1 MALFKIN
8 EDTIQHT
15 RKKYNLDEAFIPKSK
30 GMKEM
35 EKCLH
40 EIRTPYLVD
49 YNSLQ
54 FYIKRIRSADDAIQ
68 DNPNLIKFC
77 KLMEKEFVFESMSL
91 VILRSDEMNA
101 LTLPVSKSVDKFK
114 EQKMLDSTGMRYLKE
129 ARVNITVMITDSLLF
144 NDKFTDAEILSILL
158 HEIGHNFSQSGIK
171 YLEYIRMGR
180 HCIDFIVA
188 MRILLNKDIGT
199 LLQASVNGG
208 IDRGEGIETRRRF
221 SNYVDDFGNIMGTR
235 IPSQFAF
242 VYRVAFAFY
251 TALIV
256 PIVSSD
262 IFKSSINKFVRA
274 EDIASKAS
282 KKSWD
287 ITLSLIATVY
297 GIKLKVAEFEDCLN
311 SFKYILTRGFI
322 NSNLI
327 SNSINKY
334 MYNLL
339 QFDLFVDESFA
350 DKYVALNGYGPEYVM
365 AMSKIQKESYRF
377 GFGKD
382 FLDKVPIVG
391 EIFALNYILTRGL
404 VSLLSGDPHPL
415 AESRIKSQLDIL
427 EADLKDTSLNPKTRA
442 ALKDEIERTKESI
455 KRYNMV
461 LQKDKVENKS
471 HYISNLVA
479 FENCFSRI
487 MPDGDIREWLFK
499 KIYTNERILKNLKGK

>member
-8 EDTIQHT
+8 EDSIQHT
-15 RKKYNLDEAFIPKSK
+15 RKRYNLDEAFVPKSK

-35 EKCLH
+35 EQCLH
-40 EIRTPYLVD
+40 ELRTPYLVD
-49 YNSLQ
+49 YNSVE
-54 FYIKRIRSADDAIQ
+54 FFVKRFESAEKAIQ
-68 DNPNLIKFC
+68 DDPNLIKFC

-91 VILRSDEMNA
+91 VILRSDKMNA
-101 LTLPVSKSVDKFK
+101 LTLPVSKSIDKFK

-208 IDRGEGIETRRRF
+208 IDRGRELETRRF
-221 SNYVDDFGNIMGTR
+221 LSNYIDDLGRVMGTNL
-235 IPSQFAF
+235 PGQFAGA
-242 VYRVAFAFY
+242 YRIALAFF
-251 TALIV
+251 TAITV
-256 PIVSSD
+256 PIITSD
-262 IFKSSINKFVRA
+262 IARSTINKVFRA
-274 EDIASKAS
+274 TDIAAKAS

-287 ITLSLIATVY
+287 LILSLLATVY
-297 GIKLKVAEFEDCLN
+297 GIRLRISEFEDCLN

-350 DKYVALNGYGPEYVM
+350 DKFVALNGYGPEYVM
-365 AMSKIQKESYRF
+365 AMSKMQRETYRF
-377 GFGKD
+377 GLAKD

-391 EIFALNYILTRGL
+391 EIFALNYILTRG
-404 VSLLSGDPHPL
+404 VVNLLSGDPHPL
-415 AESRIKSQLDIL
+415 IESRIKSQLDIL

-442 ALKDEIERTKESI
+442 ALKDEIERTRESI

-499 KIYTNERILKNLKGK
+499 QIYTNERILKNLKGK

>member
-15 RKKYNLDEAFIPKSK
+15 RKKYNLDEAFVPKSK

-68 DNPNLIKFC
+68 DDPNLIKFC

-144 NDKFTDAEILSILL
+144 NDQFTDAEILSILL

-208 IDRGEGIETRRRF
+208 IDRGRELETRRDL
-221 SNYVDDFGNIMGTR
+221 SNYIDDLGNVMGTK
-235 IPSQFAF
+235 IPGQFAGA
-242 VYRVAFAFY
+242 YRVALAFF
-251 TALIV
+251 TAV
-256 PIVSSD
+256 TAPIVTSD
-262 IFKSSINKFVRA
+262 IVRSAVNKIFRA
-274 EDIASKAS
+274 NDIAARAS

-287 ITLSLIATVY
+287 IILSLLATIY
-297 GIKLKVAEFEDCLN
+297 GIKLRVAEFEEALT
-311 SFKYILTRGFI
+311 SFKYIMANGFL
-322 NSNLI
+322 SDNLL
-327 SNSINKY
+327 STSINKY
-334 MYNLL
+334 IYNLL
-339 QFDLFVDESFA
+339 QFDLFIDESFS
-350 DKYVALNGYGPEYVM
+350 DKFVALHGYGPEFVM
-365 AMSKIQKESYRF
+365 AMSKTRSESYRF
-377 GFGKD
+377 GFAET
-382 FLDKVPIVG
+382 LDKFPFLG
-391 EIFALNYILTRGL
+391 ELFAINYMVTKGA
-404 VSLLSGDPHPL
+404 VELLSGEPHPL
-415 AESRIKSQLDIL
+415 VESRIKSQLDIL

-442 ALKDEIERTKESI
+442 ALKDEIERTRESI
-455 KRYNMV
+455 KRYNMA
-461 LQKDKVENKS
+461 LKKDAVENKS
-471 HYISNLVA
+471 HYIANLVA
-479 FENCFSRI
+479 FENGFSRV
-487 MPDGDIREWLFK
+487 MPAGDTREWLFK
-499 KIYTNERILKNLKGK
+499 KIYTNERILKNLKGR

>member
-15 RKKYNLDEAFIPKSK
+15 RKKYNLDEAFVPKSK

-49 YNSLQ
+49 YNSIE
-54 FYIKRIRSADDAIQ
+54 FFTKRFQSAENAIQ
-68 DNPNLIKFC
+68 DDPNLIKFC

-91 VILRSDEMNA
+91 VIVRSDKMNA
-101 LTLPVSKSVDKFK
+101 LTLPVSKSIDKFK

-144 NDKFTDAEILSILL
+144 NDQFTDAEILSILL

-208 IDRGEGIETRRRF
+208 IDRGRELETRRF
-221 SNYVDDFGNIMGTR
+221 LSNYVDDLGRVMGTNL
-235 IPSQFAF
+235 PGQFAGA
-242 VYRVAFAFY
+242 YRVALAFF
-251 TALIV
+251 TAITV
-256 PIVSSD
+256 PIITSD
-262 IFKSSINKFVRA
+262 IARSTINKVFRA
-274 EDIASKAS
+274 TDIAAKAS

-287 ITLSLIATVY
+287 LILSLLATAY
-297 GIKLKVAEFEDCLN
+297 GIRLRISEFEDAFTAFKYVMANGFLN
-311 SFKYILTRGFI
+311 SDIL
-322 NSNLI
+322 

-339 QFDLFVDESFA
+339 QFDLFVDESFS
-350 DKYVALNGYGPEYVM
+350 DKFVALHGYGPEFVM
-365 AMSKIQKESYRF
+365 AMSKMQRESYRF
-377 GFGKD
+377 GFTEIV
-382 FLDKVPIVG
+382 DKVPFVG
-391 EIFALNYILTRGL
+391 EMFAINYMISKGA
-404 VSLLSGDPHPL
+404 VELLSGEPHPL
-415 AESRIKSQLDIL
+415 IGSRIKSQLDIL

-442 ALKDEIERTKESI
+442 ALKDEIDRTRESI
-455 KRYNMV
+455 ERYNKV
-461 LQKDKVENKS
+461 LKKDEVENKS
-471 HYISNLVA
+471 HYIANLVA
-479 FENCFSRI
+479 FETAFSRS
-487 MPDGDIREWLFK
+487 MPSGDIREFLFK

>member
-8 EDTIQHT
+8 EDSIQHT
-15 RKKYNLDEAFIPKSK
+15 RKKYNLDEAFVPKSK

-129 ARVNITVMITDSLLF
+129 AKVNITVMISDSLLF

-188 MRILLNKDIGT
+188 MRILFNKDIGT

-208 IDRGEGIETRRRF
+208 MDRGEWLETKRRF
-221 SNYVDDFGNIMGTR
+221 SNYIDDFGNVMGTR
-235 IPSQFAF
+235 IPGQFSF
-242 VYRVAFAFY
+242 VYRVAFAFF
-251 TALIV
+251 TAVIA

-262 IFKSSINKFVRA
+262 IFRSSINKFVRA

-287 ITLSLIATVY
+287 TLLSIIATFY
-297 GIKLKVAEFEDCLN
+297 GIKLRVAEFEASLN
-311 SFKYILTRGFI
+311 AFKYILSRGFI
-322 NSNLI
+322 NTNLI

-350 DKYVALNGYGPEYVM
+350 DKFVALNGYGPEYIV
-365 AMSKIQKESYRF
+365 AMSKMQRETYRF
-377 GFGKD
+377 GLAKD

-391 EIFALNYILTRGL
+391 EIFALNYILTRG
-404 VSLLSGDPHPL
+404 VVNLLSGDPHPL
-415 AESRIKSQLDIL
+415 IESRIKSQLDIL

-442 ALKDEIERTKESI
+442 ALKDEIERTRESI

-499 KIYTNERILKNLKGK
+499 TIYTNERILKNLKGK